1 MIGKKRRNKL
11 QRHTE
16 AYIITPPVSLDRSWL
31 NEFNNIE
38 KNHQQWYE
46 WLHLPSKYDG
56 VTHLPETTNV
66 STKIIVNKFF

>member
-38 KNHQQWYE
+38 KNHQ
-46 WLHLPSKYDG
+46 
-56 VTHLPETTNV
+56 
-66 STKIIVNKFF
+66 